1 MGRDQL
7 AAELNKKQIAEEGL
21 FVTRIIIII
30 IRLKTKT
37 NARTYTHSER
47 GNHP

>member
-21 FVTRIIIII
+21 FVTRIIIIR
-30 IRLKTKT
+30 RLKTKT